1 MYIIGEPFLCS
12 DTKPIDQDQVG
23 VKMNSEKIL
32 SVLPVSF
39 VCACAVFAQ
48 PPPAGGSQDQE
59 IQATK
64 QQLLELNRDLVNL
77 EEELLF
83 PSDARLTVFLSM
95 EVGDLFSLDAIK
107 LSIDGKQVTH
117 YVYTE
122 LQLGALRQGGLHRLY
137 MGTVKIGKHEIVAEF
152 TGKGRTGL
160 DYRQM
165 ATLDTEKTRGIKNLV
180 LKISDSSNLQRPE
193 FTVVEW

>member
-1 MYIIGEPFLCS
+1 MKKC
-12 DTKPIDQDQVG
+12 
-23 VKMNSEKIL
+23 EKLL
-32 SVLPVSF
+32 SVLLVSF
-39 VCACAVFAQ
+39 ACACATFAQ
-48 PPPAGGSQDQE
+48 DPLAGGSQDRE

-83 PSDARLTVFLSM
+83 PSDSRLTVFLSM
-95 EVGDLFSLDAIK
+95 DVEDGFSLDAVK

-122 LQLGALRQGGLHRLY
+122 LQLGALRRGGLHRLY
-137 MGTVKIGKHEIVAEF
+137 MGTVKIGEHEITAEF
-152 TGKGRTGL
+152 TGKESSGR
-160 DYRQM
+160 DFRQM
-165 ATLDTEKTRGIKNLV
+165 ARLNTQKTSGAKSLE
-180 LKISDSSNLQRPE
+180 LKISDSADLQQPQ